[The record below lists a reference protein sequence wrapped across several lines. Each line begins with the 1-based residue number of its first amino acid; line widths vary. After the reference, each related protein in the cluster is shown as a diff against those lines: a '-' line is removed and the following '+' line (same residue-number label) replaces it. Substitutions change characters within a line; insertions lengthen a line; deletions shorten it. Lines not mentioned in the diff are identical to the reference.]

1 MAQNT
6 SPWSDWTAPTA
17 GTLGGFNP
25 NTAMFGQK
33 RDALNTNDAMAIMSG
48 NRRRMA
54 QLGIR
59 HAGDPFAFT
68 REGMAARAD
77 TAGRMALGQQQW
89 EQQRLGKQED
99 FLYKMAGETGV
110 FDVKGA
116 LDAKRQQYV
125 QDFTAKS
132 LGIDQTRQNM
142 DLAAT
147 QRDWEK
153 QKMETE
159 NRWKEQ
165 AATVAHVR
173 GQDMATLQATL
184 NDKATRLIRAGMP
197 PEQAMAYVRNEAM
210 DEAALTAQKVE
221 AGKPMAEPVTTV
233 RDGMTWYK
241 DQSGGWHPS
250 VSRQESLMQEAIRMQ
265 AGGKPAGTMP
275 GSATPAATS
284 ATPAAPAKMS
294 PYQRSQA
301 EQFIKANAASTDPKV
316 KAQVEGWRRAIAAQG
331 A

>member
-17 GTLGGFNP
+17 GTMGGFNP
-25 NTAMFGQK
+25 NTAMFGSK
-33 RDALNTNDAMAIMSG
+33 RDALNTNDAMAIMRG
-48 NRRRMA
+48 DQRRIA

-68 REGMAARAD
+68 REGRAASAD
-77 TAGRMALGQQQW
+77 TAGRMALGQQQFD
-89 EQQRLGKQED
+89 QQRLAKRED

-116 LDAKRQQYV
+116 LDAKRAQNE
-125 QDFTAKS
+125 QDLKAKA
-132 LGIDQTRQNM
+132 LGIDKTKQDMT
-142 DLAAT
+142 LAAT

-153 QKMETE
+153 EKMETE

-173 GQDMATLQATL
+173 GQDMATLQAVL
-184 NDKATRLIRAGMP
+184 NDKATRLVRAGMP

-221 AGKPMAEPVTTV
+221 AGKPQAAPVTKV
-233 RDGMTWYK
+233 QDGMTWYQ
-241 DQSGGWHPS
+241 DREGGWHPS
-250 VSRQESLMQEAIRMQ
+250 VSRQESLMQEAMRMQ
-265 AGGKPAGTMP
+265 AGGKPGN
-275 GSATPAATS
+275 ATPATPS
-284 ATPAAPAKMS
+284 ATQPAAPAKMT
-294 PYQRSQA
+294 PTQRSQA
-301 EQFIKANAASTDPKV
+301 EQFIKANANSTDPKV